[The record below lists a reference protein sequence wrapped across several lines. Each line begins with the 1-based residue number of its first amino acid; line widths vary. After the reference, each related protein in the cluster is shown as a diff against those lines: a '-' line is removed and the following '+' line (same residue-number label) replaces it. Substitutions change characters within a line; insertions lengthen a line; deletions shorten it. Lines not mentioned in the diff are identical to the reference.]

1 VISRA
6 RLICFAQFLI
16 EKNSQPN
23 SIKLNSANYIF
34 WKTLMEDLLYTPKTC
49 MILRNEGDSAK
60 TEDMSNVDWK
70 KMNRK
75 AFTII
80 RQWLDLRV
88 YPQVKVETNGMQ
100 CGIN

>member
-1 VISRA
+1 
-6 RLICFAQFLI
+6 
-16 EKNSQPN
+16 
-23 SIKLNSANYIF
+23 
-34 WKTLMEDLLYTPKTC
+34 
-49 MILRNEGDSAK
+49 MILRNEDDSAK
-60 TEDMSNVDWK
+60 TEDMSNADWK

-100 CGIN
+100 CVE